1 MSNLLVTPALHS
13 VIYLDIRSLLPC
25 NPFVLHMVEMENQ
38 LEPHL
43 CRWLAFPQFAP
54 CTQRMNECC
63 SELITSRTFNSIE
76 QKKTRSCKTI
86 AGEHKTNP
94 NNNNR
99 AFWRLAEVKWSA
111 MYIDWIIWRNSQWK
125 HFSFEMSNHVTLDF
139 RANIQNSWMCWK
151 VLDHWCNEFHFGPP
165 WTFAFTFCLKSLLNA
180 FDKNQLKDLF
190 LEQNWTL
197 FSNDVL
203 NVK

>member
-1 MSNLLVTPALHS
+1 MNFNFVGPCQTCWWLQHCILWFIQTFDHFCHVILLYFIWLKWKINWNP
-13 VIYLDIRSLLPC
+13 IYVDDWHFHNS
-25 NPFVLHMVEMENQ
+25 
-38 LEPHL
+38 
-43 CRWLAFPQFAP
+43 QFAP

-63 SELITSRTFNSIE
+63 SELITSRTFNLIE
-76 QKKTRSCKTI
+76 QKKSKSCKTI

-111 MYIDWIIWRNSQWK
+111 MYVDWNIWRNSQWK

-165 WTFAFTFCLKSLLNA
+165 WTFAFTFCLKSLLNKDQMKA
-180 FDKNQLKDLF
+180 FL
-190 LEQNWTL
+190 
-197 FSNDVL
+197 
-203 NVK
+203 